1 MKSVLLVALAVVAS
15 GAGVAHADQCQLVDS
30 GTALRA
36 FQLLG
41 DHPYVLSY
49 CEPCGDRVPGR
60 IDRVAAVAT
69 ERDRSGTYQV
79 VMNEHE
85 IDLAYTFVQTGPD
98 EFENLAKLASCP
110 TSGVS
115 GKLAVHNPW
124 TDARVTPPRAEPTA
138 TTTYVI
144 EQHASIG
151 LTTLLGTCLATSG
164 LCSLGLLMMLRRR
177 RRLAMEPRALRL
189 VDRH

>member
-1 MKSVLLVALAVVAS
+1 MKSVLVALAVIAS

-41 DHPYVLSY
+41 DHPYTLAF
-49 CEPCGDRVPGR
+49 CEPCGDREPGR
-60 IDRVAAVAT
+60 VDRVTGVAT
-69 ERDRSGTYQV
+69 ERDRSGAYQIV
-79 VMNEHE
+79 LNGHE

-124 TDARVTPPRAEPTA
+124 TDARIEPPRAEPAT

-144 EQHASIG
+144 QQQGSIG
-151 LTTLLGTCLATSG
+151 LARLLGTCLATSG
-164 LCSLGLLMMLRRR
+164 ICSLGLLVLLRRR
-177 RRLAMEPRALRL
+177 RRLAMEPRAIRL
-189 VDRH
+189 VDRS

>member
-1 MKSVLLVALAVVAS
+1 MKSVVFALAVVIS
-15 GAGVAHADQCQLVDS
+15 SAGLARADQCQLVDS

-36 FQLLG
+36 MQLLG
-41 DHPYVLSY
+41 DHPYVLKY
-49 CEPCGDRVPGR
+49 CEPCVDRAPGP
-60 IDRVAAVAT
+60 VARATSVAT
-69 ERDRSGTYQV
+69 ERDRAGSYQV

-110 TSGVS
+110 TSGVT

-124 TDARVTPPRAEPTA
+124 SDARVEPPRAEPA
-138 TTTYVI
+138 STTTYVI
-144 EQHASIG
+144 EHHTSVG
-151 LTTLLGTCLATSG
+151 LATLLASCLATSAACTFG
-164 LCSLGLLMMLRRR
+164 LFVVLRRR

-189 VDRH
+189 VDRE